1 MTYEEIRALM
11 FNIGGDF
18 LGIGRRLKEAR
29 EKAGLTQDALGK
41 MVGVTGSSITNYEKE
56 TSHPKEPVMYALMDT
71 LGIDP
76 NFLFQDC
83 VSTVPKEKR
92 AAPHYTC
99 NEDTAE
105 SVCKRYKALDSH
117 GKQVVCAVMTEEE
130 RRIKAVAKE
139 PVVIE
144 LFPMRHY
151 IQSASAGLGDF
162 SDDDSFEVVDLVKR
176 PPAGASFLATVNG
189 DSMEPT
195 YHDGQWVFIRAQE
208 TLQYGEIG
216 LFAIGADLYIKEYGV
231 NGLISHNPAYAVRQP
246 PADTPA
252 RIYGKVLGVCS
263 SDYFR

>member
-1 MTYEEIRALM
+1 MDNKVFGSKLKENRVLSKKTVSEVSEYLTAKGYKASEKTIYSWESGRSQPTPDALLDLCR
-11 FNIGGDF
+11 FY
-18 LGIGRRLKEAR
+18 GIGDVLYAFGYKPTESAP
-29 EKAGLTQDALGK
+29 EKHKSA
-41 MVGVTGSSITNYEKE
+41 E
-56 TSHPKEPVMYALMDT
+56 PK
-71 LGIDP
+71 
-76 NFLFQDC
+76 
-83 VSTVPKEKR
+83 
-92 AAPHYTC
+92 
-99 NEDTAE
+99 EDTAE
-105 SVCKRYKALDSH
+105 SISRRYRALDSH

-162 SDDDSFEVVDLVKR
+162 SNDDSFEVVDLVKR

-246 PADTPA
+246 PVDTPA

-263 SDYFR
+263 GDYFR

>member
-1 MTYEEIRALM
+1 MSINNLPKRLVQVRKDKGYTRKELSSL
-11 FNIGGDF
+11 
-18 LGIGRRLKEAR
+18 LGIPYRTL
-29 EKAGLTQDALGK
+29 
-41 MVGVTGSSITNYEKE
+41 TNYENGEREPGHSFIIRMAKE
-56 TSHPKEPVMYALMDT
+56 FNVSTDYL
-71 LGIDP
+71 LGISDTP
-76 NFLFQDC
+76 SRTGNPPDNKKK
-83 VSTVPKEKR
+83 SAEPK
-92 AAPHYTC
+92 
-99 NEDTAE
+99 EDTAE
-105 SVCKRYKALDSH
+105 NVCKRYKALDSH

-162 SDDDSFEVVDLVKR
+162 ADDDSFEIIDLVKR
-176 PPAGASFLATVNG
+176 PPAGASFLVTVNG

>member
-1 MTYEEIRALM
+1 MDNKVFGSKLKENRVLSKKTVSEVSEYLTAKGYKASEKTIYSWESGRSQPTPDALLDLCR
-11 FNIGGDF
+11 FY
-18 LGIGRRLKEAR
+18 GIGDVLYAFGYKHAESAP
-29 EKAGLTQDALGK
+29 EKHKSA
-41 MVGVTGSSITNYEKE
+41 
-56 TSHPKEPVMYALMDT
+56 EP
-71 LGIDP
+71 
-76 NFLFQDC
+76 
-83 VSTVPKEKR
+83 
-92 AAPHYTC
+92 

-105 SVCKRYKALDSH
+105 SISRRYRALDSH

-162 SDDDSFEVVDLVKR
+162 SNDDSFEVVDLVKR
-176 PPAGASFLATVNG
+176 PPAGASFLVTVNG

-216 LFAIGADLYIKEYGV
+216 LFAIGADLFIKEYGV